1 MAEEKARPTGRK
13 FLLAT
18 VFVTGM
24 SIMAIEMSASR
35 LVAPFFGTSLVV
47 WTNIIGLIMLS
58 LSVGYYYGGRLADRR
73 PEWALLYKLITG
85 AGIGMFII
93 PYIANP
99 VMSYAASG
107 TVGTFLGSLIAVVLL
122 FIVPFTLLG
131 MVAPFVIK
139 LAANTIDDVG
149 NTAGS
154 IYALSTVG
162 SIIGTYLPALLFIP
176 WLGTRRTIL
185 FFAAALVLVGIA
197 GLLRGAKGK
206 ATVSKAAAVIP
217 LLAFGLAIVGPP
229 GDVKAIVARGRTKL
243 LETESLY
250 NYIQI
255 QQREIPMKNG
265 KTRKRNLLVLNEGFA
280 VHSVYDPEG
289 PYSPFVGSVWDYFG
303 VCGIPLTGR
312 KEGPM
317 DVCIVGLAAG
327 TISKQM
333 FSIYGPT
340 FDLKVDGVEIDPEI
354 IRLGKEHFGMTE
366 KGLNAVA
373 EDGRTF
379 LQRTKKKY
387 DLIITDAYRQP
398 YIPFHLTTKEYF
410 RAKSA
415 HLKDNGIMAI
425 NVGTLSDQSELFQRI
440 VTSVNSQFPYVYY
453 IPVSFPGALFT
464 NFVVIGAKR
473 ELDPLPLLHPAKNDM
488 ILKTRTLKG
497 WLVVR
502 SVLRK
507 ARNNWKV
514 FKRKEGVLPLTD
526 DKAPVE
532 FLTDWLILKY
542 IISGKAQAAMSHE
555 LGGKKKAKQNSGV
568 LSNPK

>member
-1 MAEEKARPTGRK
+1 MAEEKVAAGRT
-13 FLLAT
+13 FLLGT

-24 SIMAIEMSASR
+24 SIMAIEMTASR
-35 LVAPFFGTSLVV
+35 LVAPFFGTSLIV
-47 WTNIIGLIMLS
+47 WTNIIGLIMMALS
-58 LSVGYYYGGRLADRR
+58 AGYYFGGRLADKR
-73 PEWALLYKLITG
+73 PEWPLLYKLIL
-85 AGIGMFII
+85 ASGIGMVII
-93 PYIANP
+93 PFIANP
-99 VMSYAASG
+99 VMSSAASG
-107 TVGTFLGSLIAVVLL
+107 TVGIFLGSLIAVVLL

-139 LAANTIDDVG
+139 LAATNIEDVG

-162 SIIGTYLPALLFIP
+162 SIIGTYLPALLFVP

-185 FFAAALVLVGIA
+185 FFAAALVLIGVA
-197 GLLRGAKGK
+197 GLIRGQKGK
-206 ATVSKAAAVIP
+206 AAVSKAAAIVP
-217 LLAFGLAIVGPP
+217 LVAFALAIIGPP
-229 GDVKAIVARGRTKL
+229 GDVKAIVARGREKL

-255 QQREIPMKNG
+255 QQRAIPMKGG

-280 VHSVYDPEG
+280 VHSVYDPDG

-303 VCGIPLTGR
+303 ICGIPLAG
-312 KEGPM
+312 KKSGPM

-333 FSIYGPT
+333 FTVYGPS
-340 FDLKVDGVEIDPEI
+340 FDVKIDGVEIDPEI

-387 DLIITDAYRQP
+387 DLIVTDAYRQP

-410 RAKSA
+410 AAKAA
-415 HLKDNGIMAI
+415 HLKENGIMAI
-425 NVGTLSDQSELFQRI
+425 NVGTLSDETELFQRI
-440 VTSVNSQFPYVYY
+440 VTTVNSQFPHVYY
-453 IPVSFPGALFT
+453 IPVSFKGALFT

-473 ELDPLPLLHPAKNDM
+473 ALDPVALLHPAKNDLL
-488 ILKTRTLKG
+488 LKSRNKKG
-497 WLVVR
+497 WSVVR
-502 SVLRK
+502 GVLRK
-507 ARNNWKV
+507 ARNNWKT
-514 FKRKEGVLPLTD
+514 FTARKGVLPLTD

-555 LGGKKKAKQNSGV
+555 LGKRSGSSKSSI
-568 LSNPK
+568 LKEPK